1 MESKP
6 IFIHSLFRAGSTYL
20 FHVFRRSDTGYW
32 CYQEPLHELSY
43 YSKEDRDLLLS
54 EKGEKMVQL
63 RHPSLG
69 DPYFLELYKV
79 ADDCLGSLSEE
90 SVYDAYFAMGSLD
103 SGIGFWRSLIHA
115 AHARPVIQECRTS
128 GRISTIKSALGG
140 FHLYLWRNPW
150 DQWWS
155 YKVDRYF
162 DLTSQL
168 FINSP
173 HHPGVI
179 ALLRQE
185 IDFKPLNQGDIED
198 RKQWF
203 MKHPLSPE
211 DSYLVFY
218 VLWLL
223 GLQQGTEHGDLL
235 INIDR
240 LGGSQGYRHQVAENL
255 ADNGITNIDFSD
267 CSIPQTTYSSFDRE
281 FFQSIEEK
289 AHALFL
295 SSGMSRE
302 EIDRLQAIRQ
312 EYEPECW
319 GLPMEDASAAAILR
333 DAQRAR
339 SLAIAGGAE
348 TTELCTHF
356 HGEIALRE
364 QCVADAKALARQAES
379 LALQAEIQAQQSEAR
394 SQQSESKAHQS
405 ESRAQ
410 QSEAR
415 ALQAEITLQA
425 VCASTSWRLTQPL
438 RFLGNL
444 FYWLI
449 RMIRSIPGRIKQNFN
464 LRVRSILHWGICFV
478 QARPAVSSWILY
490 WLQKVP
496 RLKARLRNL
505 AMAANSSSYLDR
517 VSTSFMPENMAHFS
531 PRVKKNYHDLK
542 NAVEQHKKEGC

>member
-20 FHVFRRSDTGYW
+20 FHVFRRSDAGYW

-43 YSKEDRDLLLS
+43 YSKEDRELLLS
-54 EKGEKMVQL
+54 EKGEKMEQL

-69 DPYFLELYKV
+69 DPYFLELYEV
-79 ADDCLGSLSEE
+79 ADDCLGALSAE
-90 SVYDAYFAMGSLD
+90 SIYDAYFAMGDLD
-103 SGIGFWRSLIHA
+103 PGIGFWRSLIHA

-128 GRISTIKSALGG
+128 ARISTIKSALGG

-179 ALLRQE
+179 ALLRE
-185 IDFKPLNQGDIED
+185 AIGFIPLNRGDIENQ
-198 RKQWF
+198 KQWF
-203 MKHPLSPE
+203 MKHPLSSE

-223 GLQQGTEHGDLL
+223 GLHQGAEHGDQL

-240 LGGSQGYRHQVAENL
+240 LGGSQGYQGYRRQVADIL

-267 CSIPQTTYSSFDRE
+267 CSIPQTTYSSFDRN

-295 SSGMSRE
+295 SSRMSRE
-302 EIDRLQAIRQ
+302 EIHRLQAIRQ
-312 EYEPECW
+312 EHEPECW
-319 GLPMEDASAAAILR
+319 SLPIENASAAAILR
-333 DAQRAR
+333 DAHRAR
-339 SLAIAGGAE
+339 SLAIARGAE
-348 TTELCTHF
+348 TAELCTHF

-364 QCVADAKALARQAES
+364 QCVADAEAQARQAES
-379 LALQAEIQAQQSEAR
+379 LALHAQAQAR
-394 SQQSESKAHQS
+394 
-405 ESRAQ
+405 

-415 ALQAEITLQA
+415 AHQAEIALQA

-444 FYWLI
+444 FYWLF
-449 RMIRSIPGRIKQNFN
+449 RMIRSLPGRIKRSFN
-464 LRVRSILHWGICFV
+464 LRVRSILHWGIGFV
-478 QARPAVSSWILY
+478 QARPTISSWAFS

-496 RLKARLRNL
+496 RLEARLRNL
-505 AMAANSSSYLDR
+505 AMAADSSSSLDR
-517 VSTSFMPENMAHFS
+517 ASTSFVPGDMEHLS
-531 PRVKKNYHDLK
+531 PRAKKNYLDLK
-542 NAVEQHKKEGC
+542 NAVEQHKKESC